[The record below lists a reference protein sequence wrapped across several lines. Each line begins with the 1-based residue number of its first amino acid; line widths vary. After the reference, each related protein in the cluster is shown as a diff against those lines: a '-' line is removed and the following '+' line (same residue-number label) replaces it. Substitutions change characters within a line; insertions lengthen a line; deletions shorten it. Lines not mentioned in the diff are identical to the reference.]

1 MSTRRQLIG
10 AGATSLA
17 LAAIA
22 AQPLRSL
29 ADDDDHDDGHDDG
42 HDDHQMVGDPMLQ
55 PAIDLI
61 RAQEIA
67 LAGNTGAAVIKV
79 ELEGEDGVLH
89 YSVHLNN
96 GVDVDIDATT
106 GTIIKTEHAGDDHDD
121 HDD

>member
-17 LAAIA
+17 LAALA

-29 ADDDDHDDGHDDG
+29 ADDDE
-42 HDDHQMVGDPMLQ
+42 HDDHQVVGDPMLQ

-67 LAGNTGAAVIKV
+67 LAENAGAAVTKV
-79 ELEGEDGVLH
+79 ELEGEDGVLQ

-106 GTIIKTEHAGDDHDD
+106 GSIIKTDHDDDHDD

>member
-17 LAAIA
+17 LAALA

-29 ADDDDHDDGHDDG
+29 ADDDDHDEHDDE
-42 HDDHQMVGDPMLQ
+42 HDDHEVVGDPMLQ

-67 LAGNTGAAVIKV
+67 LAENAGAAVTKV
-79 ELEGEDGVLH
+79 ELEGEDGVLQ

-106 GTIIKTEHAGDDHDD
+106 GSIIKTEHDDDHDD

>member
-10 AGATSLA
+10 VGATSLA

-29 ADDDDHDDGHDDG
+29 ADDNDHDDDHDDGHDD
-42 HDDHQMVGDPMLQ
+42 HQVVGTPMLQ
-55 PAIDLI
+55 PAIDLM
-61 RAQEIA
+61 RVQEIA
-67 LAGNTGAAVIKV
+67 LEGNAGAAVTKV
-79 ELEGEDGVLH
+79 ELEGDNGVLQ

-96 GVDVDIDATT
+96 GVEVDIDAST
-106 GTIIKTEHAGDDHDD
+106 GSVIRTEHDDDDHDD

>member
-17 LAAIA
+17 LAALA

-29 ADDDDHDDGHDDG
+29 ADDDDHDDE
-42 HDDHQMVGDPMLQ
+42 HDDHEVVGDPMLQ

-67 LAGNTGAAVIKV
+67 LAENAGAAVTKV
-79 ELEGEDGVLH
+79 ELEGEDGVLQ

-106 GTIIKTEHAGDDHDD
+106 GSIIKTEHDDDHDD